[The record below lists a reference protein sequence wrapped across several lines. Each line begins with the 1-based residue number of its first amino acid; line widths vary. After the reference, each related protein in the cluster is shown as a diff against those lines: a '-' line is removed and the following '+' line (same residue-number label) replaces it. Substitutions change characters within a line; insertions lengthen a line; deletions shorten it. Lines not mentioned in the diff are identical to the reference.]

1 MLTESVVSY
10 TGTCDS
16 PGHLDED
23 GASTRGSISSAM
35 ALELEET
42 KFLLF
47 FTFAMFCL
55 IKKYYIHIVEY
66 GLFIL

>member
-1 MLTESVVSY
+1 MLTEPVVSY
-10 TGTCDS
+10 IGTGDS
-16 PGHLDED
+16 PGHLYED

-47 FTFAMFCL
+47 SPLQCF
-55 IKKYYIHIVEY
+55 V
-66 GLFIL
+66 